1 MFYHGGEYLYL
12 IICKFSKGSTIKRGE
27 VKLKVKY

>member
-12 IICKFSKGSTIKRGE
+12 HNMQIFKRINYKKGWSESKI
-27 VKLKVKY
+27 L